1 MTPKIGKSC
10 DFSSRETYFDVDGSC
25 SRSVIM
31 TPKIVKRNHF
41 APLYWLLVARWMMQR
56 RRHYD
61 AKDRKFERF

>member
-31 TPKIVKRNHF
+31 TLRIGNLRDF
-41 APLYWLLVARWMMQR
+41 SYLW
-56 RRHYD
+56 
-61 AKDRKFERF
+61 